1 MLVTKELKMV
11 AAHGKKTLQN
21 MVNLGQ
27 KKITG
32 ALGTGENG
40 MNTGLQ
46 LTTQKIAEFN
56 TIP

>member
-1 MLVTKELKMV
+1 MLVPQGLTILV
-11 AAHGKKTLQN
+11 TNGNHPLQN

-32 ALGTGENG
+32 ALFAGASG

-46 LTTQKIAEFN
+46 LTTQKN
-56 TIP
+56 